1 MSSVKYQ
8 KDIDAFV
15 NVIKGALQPVSI
27 PPADTFIQPVQ
38 RDFLNQLRPFAAAS
52 DEAAAKTLGA
62 VAFTSRDFG
71 GQFQELTVGRYDI
84 GDLTIPND
92 SISAVVVI
100 PGMRVTLYEHAGFE
114 GTATV
119 LEADTDSLADDID
132 STTSSI
138 VVEWIKT
145 A

>member
-1 MSSVKYQ
+1 MGS
-8 KDIDAFV
+8 
-15 NVIKGALQPVSI
+15 LQTVSI
-27 PPADTFIQPVQ
+27 PPSDTFSPTLYGQAWTPA
-38 RDFLNQLRPFAAAS
+38 LNELRIHAAS
-52 DEAAAKTLGA
+52 PDLPGARTLGA
-62 VAFTSRDFG
+62 TVFTSPDFS
-71 GQFQELTVGRYDI
+71 GQFQNLTVGRYDI

-92 SISAVVVI
+92 SVSAVVVF

-119 LEADTDSLADDID
+119 LEADTESLADDID
-132 STTSSI
+132 STASSI